1 MALTVDL
8 KHKYQISML
17 PKLTNIS
24 VMINYK
30 HVFVKK
36 IIKYNKKYLRFVK
49 DKT

>member
-1 MALTVDL
+1 
-8 KHKYQISML
+8 ML

-36 IIKYNKKYLRFVK
+36 NIKYNKKYLRFVK